1 MLESANVLCDCWRME
16 IDAFGFEHTYR
27 ALPEQFYAR
36 REPTA
41 VDGPRLFALNKEL
54 ATRLRLPLPTLVAHG
69 AQIFSGNQLPPD
81 AQPIALAYAGHQFG
95 GFVPQLGDG
104 RALLIGELVD
114 CEGRRRDLQ
123 LKGAGPTPFS
133 RRGDGRA
140 ALGPVMREY
149 LVSEAMH
156 ALGIPTTRALAAVTT
171 GESVVREEVLPG
183 AVLTRVAAS
192 HLRVGTFEYF
202 AAQSDWPSVE
212 QLARYAIDRHYPEL
226 NGSDRPFLGLL
237 KGVAERQAALVA
249 DWMKVG
255 FIHGVMNT
263 DNSSISGETI
273 DYGPCAFM
281 DAYDPKAVFSAIDRS
296 GRYAFSNQPDI
307 AQWNLARLAET
318 LLPLIDS
325 DLEKAVEAAREV
337 IQNMLPDFEGKWLA
351 NMRAKIGLQ
360 TEHATDRALVEELLE
375 IMHRCGADFTQTFRR
390 LCDATQAAEMP
401 SATGERFGL
410 SSEYDAWALRWRQR
424 LAMEKT
430 TVAEQSDLMRRS
442 NPARIPRNHRI
453 EEAIQAA
460 VLADDFGPFQRLGAA
475 LCEPYRESEEYR
487 EFEIPPT
494 EAQRVRRTFCG
505 T

>member
-1 MLESANVLCDCWRME
+1 ME
-16 IDAFGFEHTYR
+16 MDAFGFEHTYR
-27 ALPEQFYAR
+27 ALPEQFHAR
-36 REPTA
+36 VQPTPVA
-41 VDGPRLFALNKEL
+41 QPRLFALNEEL
-54 ATRLRLPLPTLVAHG
+54 ARQLRLPVPALAANG
-69 AQIFSGNQLPPD
+69 AQIFSGNRLPAD

-104 RALLIGELVD
+104 RALLMGELLD
-114 CEGRRRDLQ
+114 CDGRRRDVQ

-156 ALGIPTTRALAAVTT
+156 ALGIPTTRALAAVST
-171 GESVVREEVLPG
+171 GESVIREEVLPG
-183 AVLTRVAAS
+183 AVFTRVASS
-192 HLRVGTFEYF
+192 HIRVGTFEYF

-212 QLARYAIDRHYPEL
+212 QLARYAIDRHYPEVKFL
-226 NGSDRPFLGLL
+226 DRPFLAFLE
-237 KGVAERQAALVA
+237 GVAERQAALVA
-249 DWMKVG
+249 DWMRVG

-296 GRYAFSNQPDI
+296 GRYAFSNQPYI
-307 AQWNLARLAET
+307 AQWNLARLAEA
-318 LLPLIDS
+318 LLPLIDA

-337 IQNMLPDFEGKWLA
+337 IQNMLSRFERHWLA
-351 NMRAKIGLQ
+351 NMRAKIGLS
-360 TEHATDRALVEELLE
+360 TERPEDRALVGDLLD
-375 IMHRCGADFTQTFRR
+375 IMHRCGADFTKTFRS
-390 LCDATQAAEMP
+390 LCDANQ
-401 SATGERFGL
+401 RFEVPHCAHNIPGL
-410 SSEYDAWALRWRQR
+410 PAQYEAWVVRWKQR
-424 LAMEKT
+424 LAAET
-430 TVAEQSDLMRRS
+430 TTELERSNLMRKF

-460 VLADDFGPFQRLGAA
+460 VSSADFGPFERLGAA
-475 LCEPYRESEEYR
+475 LREPYSESEAYSEY
-487 EFEIPPT
+487 ENAPT
-494 EAQRVRRTFCG
+494 EEQRVRRTFCG

>member
-1 MLESANVLCDCWRME
+1 MLESAKVLCDCWRME
-16 IDAFGFEHTYR
+16 IDAFGFEHTYQ

-36 REPTA
+36 LEPTA
-41 VDGPRLFALNKEL
+41 VAGPRLFALNKEL
-54 ATRLRLPLPTLVAHG
+54 AMQLRLPLPALVAHG
-69 AQIFSGNQLPPD
+69 AQIFSGNRLPPD

-114 CEGRRRDLQ
+114 CDGARRDLQ

-183 AVLTRVAAS
+183 AVFTRIAAS

-226 NGSDRPFLGLL
+226 SGSSRPFLGLL
-237 KGVAERQAALVA
+237 KGVAQRQAALVA
-249 DWMKVG
+249 DWMRVG

-281 DAYDPKAVFSAIDRS
+281 DTYDPKAVFSAIDRS
-296 GRYAFSNQPDI
+296 GRYAFSNQPYI

-325 DLEKAVEAAREV
+325 DVEKAVEAAREV
-337 IQNMLPDFEGKWLA
+337 IQDMLPYFEGKWLA

-390 LCDATQAAEMP
+390 LCDATQPGETP
-401 SATGERFGL
+401 SAIGERFGL
-410 SSEYDAWALRWRQR
+410 SSEYDAWVLRWRER
-424 LAMEKT
+424 LA
-430 TVAEQSDLMRRS
+430 AEPTGIAKQSDLMRKS

-460 VLADDFGPFQRLGAA
+460 VETNDFSPFQRLGAA
-475 LCEPYRESEEYR
+475 LCEPYQESEEYR

>member
-1 MLESANVLCDCWRME
+1 MLESANALCDCWRME

-27 ALPEQFYAR
+27 SLPEQFYAR
-36 REPTA
+36 LEPMPVA
-41 VDGPRLFALNKEL
+41 APRLFALNQEL
-54 ATRLRLPLPTLVAHG
+54 ALQLRLPLPALVAHG

-114 CEGRRRDLQ
+114 CDGRRRDLQ

-183 AVLTRVAAS
+183 AVFTRIAAS

-226 NGSDRPFLGLL
+226 KAVDRPFLGFLE
-237 KGVAERQAALVA
+237 GVAERQAVLVA
-249 DWMKVG
+249 EWMRVG

-296 GRYAFSNQPDI
+296 GRYAFSNQPYI
-307 AQWNLARLAET
+307 AQWNLARLAEA
-318 LLPLIDS
+318 LLPLIDP
-325 DLEKAVEAAREV
+325 DLEKAVEAARDV
-337 IQNMLPDFEGKWLA
+337 IQKMLTRFERHWLM

-360 TEHATDRALVEELLE
+360 AEHAEDRALVEELLE
-375 IMHRCGADFTQTFRR
+375 IMHRGGADFTQTFRR
-390 LCDATQAAEMP
+390 LCDANQPRDAAP
-401 SATGERFGL
+401 AVRDCFGL
-410 SSEYDAWALRWRQR
+410 PAEYDAWALRWKQR
-424 LAMEKT
+424 LAVETT
-430 TVAEQSDLMRRS
+430 TVAEQSDLMRKS
-442 NPARIPRNHRI
+442 NPSRIPRNHRI

-475 LCEPYRESEEYR
+475 LSEPYREREEYR
-487 EFEIPPT
+487 EFENSPT
-494 EAQRVRRTFCG
+494 EAQRVRKTFCG